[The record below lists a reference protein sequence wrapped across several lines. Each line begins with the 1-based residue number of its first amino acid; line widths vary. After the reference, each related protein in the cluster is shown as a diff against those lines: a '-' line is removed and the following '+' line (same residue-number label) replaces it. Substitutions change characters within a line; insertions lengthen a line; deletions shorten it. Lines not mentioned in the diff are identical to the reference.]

1 MLGMMVTFNVMW
13 RSLAEELVTAAQAVD
28 SGKTLERKLN
38 GLQTEYS
45 KV

>member
-1 MLGMMVTFNVMW
+1 MMLTFNVMW
-13 RSLAEELVTAAQAVD
+13 RSLAEELVTAAQAVE

-38 GLQTEYS
+38 GLQAEYS